1 MVGDTDEYRARRRE
15 ERDNNWLIFTGKD
28 LPPLKLPIPFEIGV
42 MFKVIPERT
51 MDLYPD
57 KCRRNRY
64 SLSRAFL
71 DTAKFN
77 PLDFQV
83 LKPFM
88 EAFVYNRSSFTGS
101 PIVPPYM
108 EQSIEEGQQYR
119 ETTNELAKIVGEAF
133 NISPIKIEYT
143 LNGYLGTLGGY
154 GLSSSDFVL
163 KGSPVTSLIR

>member
-51 MDLYPD
+51 MDLVSGQASVGETGE
-57 KCRRNRY
+57 

-77 PLDFQV
+77 PL
-83 LKPFM
+83 
-88 EAFVYNRSSFTGS
+88 
-101 PIVPPYM
+101 
-108 EQSIEEGQQYR
+108 
-119 ETTNELAKIVGEAF
+119 
-133 NISPIKIEYT
+133 
-143 LNGYLGTLGGY
+143 
-154 GLSSSDFVL
+154 
-163 KGSPVTSLIR
+163 TSKY